1 VATEIARAR
10 FHTVG
15 LGDLVTRDRS
25 IARLIYNDPGVQRYF
40 PSTLR
45 VFYGGGA
52 MPLALWRNI
61 VAPQT
66 YKSAPIYLAALRDC
80 FITPSGVIVTSDGR
94 IIEEGMHPFSLDTA
108 DPGFLSGL
116 PQTEDGR
123 IDVRSEAF
131 ATAKRV
137 DRAIF
142 GRELGESGFFHLMT
156 SLVPRVLTA
165 LDILRHESSLA
176 TKGARAAELPILF
189 EPWTD
194 IAAQAMHLFGFAP
207 LVLRS
212 DGGVFRVGE
221 LYFPSPSQTGD
232 SHFSRSAELLAAYQ
246 KLTLDVAPEA
256 LPRGVAEHNGRLY
269 VSRADAPTRRLTN
282 ESDVLAAISGMKFGP
297 VLSSKLTLS
306 DQIALFRKSY
316 IVVAGHG
323 AGLANVIFMKPGS
336 VVVEMLPSD
345 RIWPSY
351 RVLSALCGLEYIA
364 VVGDAGDKG
373 DYTVDADTVLRVV
386 SSALGDYSN
395 RSQH

>member
-1 VATEIARAR
+1 VATEIARAK
-10 FHTVG
+10 FHTVS
-15 LGDLVTRDRS
+15 LGEVVAKDRS

-45 VFYGGGA
+45 VFYGGGH
-52 MPLALWRNI
+52 MPIALWRNI

-66 YKSAPIYLAALRDC
+66 YKSAPIYLAAIRDC

-108 DPGFLSGL
+108 DPAFLRGL
-116 PQTEDGR
+116 PQTEDGH
-123 IDVRSEAF
+123 IDLKAETF
-131 ATAKRV
+131 ANAKHV

-156 SLVPRVLTA
+156 SLVPRILTA
-165 LDILRHESSLA
+165 LNILRHESSLA
-176 TKGARAAELPILF
+176 TKGTQAAELPILF

-194 IAAQAMHLFGFAP
+194 IAAQAMHLFGFAR

-212 DGGVFRVGE
+212 GGEVLRVGE

-232 SHFSRSAELLAAYQ
+232 SHFSRSAELLAAYH
-246 KLTLDVAPEA
+246 KPPFELAPEA
-256 LPRGVAEHNGRLY
+256 LSPDVAAHNGRLY
-269 VSRADAPTRRLTN
+269 VSRSDAPTRRLTN
-282 ESDVLAAISGMKFGP
+282 ESDVLATISGMKFGP
-297 VLSSKLTLS
+297 VLSSKLSLS

-316 IVVAGHG
+316 LVVAGHG
-323 AGLANVIFMKPGS
+323 AGLANIIFMKPGS
-336 VVVEMLPSD
+336 IVVEILPPD

-351 RVLSALCGLEYIA
+351 RVLSTLCGLEYIA
-364 VVGDAGDKG
+364 IVGDAGDNG
-373 DYTVDADTVLRVV
+373 DYTVDAQMVLRIV

-395 RSQH
+395 RSQR